1 MYYSE
6 FGAPYSSYSVSVYG
20 MNHGYERRENSVK
33 RRERRNMDNQEIK
46 QRLNNIRELRQ
57 HALKE
62 HGYDFCDD
70 PLYDEMLARENEL
83 LDELMKEEPSTV
95 SEEMFKS
102 RW

>member
-1 MYYSE
+1 
-6 FGAPYSSYSVSVYG
+6 
-20 MNHGYERRENSVK
+20 
-33 RRERRNMDNQEIK
+33 MDKQEIK